1 MLKHK
6 KTSFGNVIKMA
17 YSPTY
22 TSADISPI
30 SIDVV
35 ASVLAVFASLAVI
48 LGLVMFYRYLRYG
61 SL

>member
-1 MLKHK
+1 M
-6 KTSFGNVIKMA
+6 SYNA
-17 YSPTY
+17 TY